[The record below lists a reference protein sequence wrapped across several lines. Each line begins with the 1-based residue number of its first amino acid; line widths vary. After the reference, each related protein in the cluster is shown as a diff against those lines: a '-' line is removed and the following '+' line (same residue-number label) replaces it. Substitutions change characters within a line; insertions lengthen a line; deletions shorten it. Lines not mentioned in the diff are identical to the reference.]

1 MATGLQQQLQA
12 YPQQHPQVAP
22 PIHPS
27 QVSPTFASPGN
38 GTRQLPLTAS
48 DPVENLKKKVEEL
61 EEKVK
66 KLEGPP
72 AKTWPPTHDN
82 RYRTLTKY
90 AMDPVGMPQT
100 TGGELVNK
108 ITLPDS
114 VYTSVWLIPLIDSRL
129 WYGEPAK
136 KFTDVP
142 TYLQEKYATKE
153 LNDGSATN

>member
-1 MATGLQQQLQA
+1 MATGVQLQVQA

-27 QVSPTFASPGN
+27 QVSPTFTSQGN
-38 GTRQLPLTAS
+38 GTKQLPLTAS
-48 DPVENLKKKVEEL
+48 DPDEDLKKKVEEL

-72 AKTWPPTHDN
+72 AKTWPITYDN